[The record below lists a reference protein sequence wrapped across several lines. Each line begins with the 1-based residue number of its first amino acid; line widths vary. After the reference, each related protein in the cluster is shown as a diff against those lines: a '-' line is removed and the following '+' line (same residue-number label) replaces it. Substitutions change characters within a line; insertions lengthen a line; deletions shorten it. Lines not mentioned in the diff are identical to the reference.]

1 MAAATDSVRTDA
13 FGSVSDRW
21 YDAAGVVVVTSFVLT
36 TFVRSF
42 GAALLPATSAVDY
55 VL

>member
-1 MAAATDSVRTDA
+1 MAVATDSVRMDA
-13 FGSVSDRW
+13 FESVNDRRC
-21 YDAAGVVVVTSFVLT
+21 DAAGVEVVTSFVLT

-42 GAALLPATSAVDY
+42 AAALLPATSAVDY